1 MVGCIAGQ
9 CSITIAAKK
18 SGSRRLLTSYMMH
31 FNLTRYRTG
40 QTMKIA
46 TKGGLVIR
54 MYRQQSDSK

>member
-1 MVGCIAGQ
+1 M
-9 CSITIAAKK
+9 AAKK